1 MEKGRGD
8 RGEEG
13 RDFFGVFFCLRL
25 GFHESLLLILLKKN
39 AKGFLN
45 CSFGMLLR
53 KHGFLNCSIGFH
65 SSSN

>member
-25 GFHESLLLILLKKN
+25 DLHESLLLIPLKKN

-45 CSFGMLLR
+45 WSLIETYV
-53 KHGFLNCSIGFH
+53 SIKYAIKEAWLP
-65 SSSN
+65 